1 MLNFGA
7 LKCNKKMDEKVYITA
22 RFCKKPGKLVIE
34 AMGWVVPSN
43 IRRIV

>member
-1 MLNFGA
+1 MSNFGA

-34 AMGWVVPSN
+34 AMGWVTSN
-43 IRRIV
+43 MIWIV